1 MHRLVNDMIRL
12 PVKQSGPRLL
22 QLDDVPAV
30 HVVAAHQ
37 HQVVQTGAGQDQ
49 GTGTQ
54 GGRLLYGQPR
64 MGRSSAGGHRLI
76 PTVTVQ

>member
-54 GGRLLYGQPR
+54 GGVFFTGNPGWVDPQPE
-64 MGRSSAGGHRLI
+64 A
-76 PTVTVQ
+76 TD

>member
-54 GGRLLYGQPR
+54 GGVFFTGNPVWVDPQPEDT
-64 MGRSSAGGHRLI
+64 G
-76 PTVTVQ
+76 

>member
-37 HQVVQTGAGQDQ
+37 HQVVHAGAGAGQDQ
-49 GTGTQ
+49 DTGSRGVCLLQRGAFQ
-54 GGRLLYGQPR
+54 GWIDPQPEAT
-64 MGRSSAGGHRLI
+64 G
-76 PTVTVQ
+76 